1 VTSEHLTLENVAP
14 EHVMTE
20 NKIVIEHLSLQYT
33 DLTESL
39 RDISMGIRANAIT
52 VLFGPAGGGKST
64 LLRCLNRLN
73 DLTDMKT
80 LSGRILLDG
89 ENILTPQTNVI
100 TLRRR
105 VGMVFARPVV
115 LPLTLRGNLTY
126 GLELAGEKRKSR
138 LDEAVE
144 RSLRQAALWDEV
156 KDRLDEPAIAL
167 SGGQQQR
174 LCLARVLANQ
184 PEVILLD
191 EPTSGLDPISTG
203 KVEASL
209 QELKKDYTI
218 MLVPH
223 SIQQA
228 ARTADY
234 AAFFLQG
241 ELVEYAEGKEIF
253 THPKNKRTEDYV
265 EGRFG

>member
-1 VTSEHLTLENVAP
+1 MTSEHLTLENVAP

>member
-1 VTSEHLTLENVAP
+1 
-14 EHVMTE
+14 MD
-20 NKIVIEHLSLQYT
+20 KIIIEHLFLQYA
-33 DLTESL
+33 DGTESL
-39 RDISMGIRANAIT
+39 RDISMGIPANAIT

-73 DLTDMKT
+73 DLTEVKAA
-80 LSGRILLDG
+80 SGRILLDG
-89 ENILTPQTNVI
+89 EDILAPQTDVI
-100 TLRRR
+100 ALRRR

-144 RSLRQAALWDEV
+144 RGLKLAALWDEV
-156 KDRLDEPAIAL
+156 KDRLDDPAIAL

-184 PEVILLD
+184 PEVVLLD

-203 KVEASL
+203 KVEAAL
-209 QELKKDYTI
+209 QQLKKDYTI
-218 MLVPH
+218 ILVPH
-223 SIQQA
+223 SVQQA

-241 ELVEYAEGKEIF
+241 ELVEYARGKEVF
-253 THPKNKRTEDYV
+253 THPKNKRTEDYI

>member
-1 VTSEHLTLENVAP
+1 MDKITIEN
-14 EHVMTE
+14 
-20 NKIVIEHLSLQYT
+20 LSIQYS
-33 DLTESL
+33 DGTESL
-39 RDISMGIRANAIT
+39 KNISMAIRANAIT

-64 LLRCLNRLN
+64 LLRVLNRLN
-73 DLTDMKT
+73 DLADVVQI
-80 LSGRILLDG
+80 SGKVLLDG
-89 ENILTPQTNVI
+89 EDILARDLDVI
-100 TLRRR
+100 SLRRR

-115 LPLTLRGNLTY
+115 LPLSIRKNLTY
-126 GLELAGEKRKSR
+126 ALELAGEKRKNI

-144 RSLRQAALWDEV
+144 DSLNQAALWEEV
-156 KDRLDEPAIAL
+156 RDRLDDPAVAL

-174 LCLARVLANQ
+174 LCLARSLILK
-184 PEVILLD
+184 PEVVLLD

-209 QELKKDYTI
+209 QELKERYTI
-218 MLVPH
+218 VLVPH

-228 ARTADY
+228 ARTADN

-241 ELVEYAEGKEIF
+241 ELIEYGDGKALFVNPID
-253 THPKNKRTEDYV
+253 KRTEDYI